1 MKPSSSKSSTSWRKV
16 TRRLQAGSPVDGG
29 LSSNVG
35 DSIARDQNAIEKD
48 TENTG

>member
-1 MKPSSSKSSTSWRKV
+1 MKPSSSKSSTSWRKA
-16 TRRLQAGSPVDGG
+16 TRRLQAGSPAEGG
-29 LSSNVG
+29 SSSNVG